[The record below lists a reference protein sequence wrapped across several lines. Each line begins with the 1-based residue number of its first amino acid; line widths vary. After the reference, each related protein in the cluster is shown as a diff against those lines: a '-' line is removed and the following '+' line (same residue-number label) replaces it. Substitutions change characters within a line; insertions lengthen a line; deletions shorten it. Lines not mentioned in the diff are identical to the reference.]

1 MKPKLIVISGFSG
14 AGKGK
19 LTQLLATRHDCLKI
33 IRSCTTRPRR
43 DASDHYTYLSEAEFL
58 AMREN
63 DAFLECN
70 YYLDHW
76 YGTPRDETCHILRE
90 GRQAIAEIDYHGF
103 FQLLESRLLP
113 REAVCGIF
121 VAAEASVLY
130 DRLCGRGSE
139 SPDTLK
145 RRLCTALEESS
156 RLCAYDCIVIN
167 DDLERALAQCEAII
181 LEGRRLSSAFD
192 TARFHEE
199 MNAIIAK
206 LSVI

>member
-63 DAFLECN
+63 GAFLECN
-70 YYLDHW
+70 HYLDHW

-103 FQLLESRLLP
+103 FQLLESRFLP

-121 VAAEASVLY
+121 VAAEADALY
-130 DRLCGRGSE
+130 RRLNARGSE
-139 SPDTLK
+139 FLGGDG
-145 RRLCTALEESS
+145 
-156 RLCAYDCIVIN
+156 
-167 DDLERALAQCEAII
+167 I
-181 LEGRRLSSAFD
+181 LEKGVENTIRNVGEL
-192 TARFHEE
+192 ARNGMRETDEE
-199 MNAIIAK
+199 IIRMMIK
-206 LSVI
+206 NIC